1 MYTFVPS
8 CFHVTEALTRATPL
22 SRTLLHNVYCVSE
35 KRGST
40 VFIHGTYL
48 LDFFGVPSGLGNCDP
63 ADNENKHGLHTAF
76 SSRVGWLHDHTVGK
90 LTSDA
95 GTHCQQ
101 SGRLQVIIQPVQRH
115 QVFVLDVQL
124 PLFWHESLKKEKKGT
139 GSVVMA
145 LMYYYF
151 LSCVSELKFSLKTN
165 KHINKNDELLLIN
178 FFLKMEREKE
188 RI

>member
-1 MYTFVPS
+1 MK
-8 CFHVTEALTRATPL
+8 EALEKLLLKLLKNNVYTCPFMFSCHWSPHQGHPSFKNT
-22 SRTLLHNVYCVSE
+22 LHNVYCVSE

-63 ADNENKHGLHTAF
+63 ADNENKCGLHTAF

-124 PLFWHESLKKEKKGT
+124 LLFWHEFLKKKWYWICGN
-139 GSVVMA
+139 GIHV
-145 LMYYYF
+145 
-151 LSCVSELKFSLKTN
+151 
-165 KHINKNDELLLIN
+165 LLLFIMCRWIKIQFKN
-178 FFLKMEREKE
+178 K
-188 RI
+188 